1 MMHTSTQF
9 MSKKGNKIHNL
20 FTLYKNL
27 FLLPQHHQS
36 QYNNQTHCIEMKLKQ
51 KKEGGGGRGKKE
63 NKRLKGD
70 KSTPPFTIF
79 KVLGQKKKKRK
90 SFSLLFCFVALWQET
105 HTTSKI
111 KH

>member
-51 KKEGGGGRGKKE
+51 KGGRG
-63 NKRLKGD
+63 
-70 KSTPPFTIF
+70 
-79 KVLGQKKKKRK
+79 
-90 SFSLLFCFVALWQET
+90 QET
-105 HTTSKI
+105 GGGQE
-111 KH
+111 